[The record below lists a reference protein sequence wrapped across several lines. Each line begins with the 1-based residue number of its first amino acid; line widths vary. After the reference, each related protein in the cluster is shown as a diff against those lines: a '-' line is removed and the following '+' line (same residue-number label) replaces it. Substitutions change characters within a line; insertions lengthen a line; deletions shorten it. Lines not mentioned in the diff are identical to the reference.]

1 MNIAIF
7 ETIKTDFDLF
17 VDPITVVSNNQSYTP
32 TIRETYFR
40 VYLSPTSTDQQS
52 YGENRQMSYKGF
64 FDIEVNQPQDI
75 NENLLL
81 DSIME
86 RYLKINT
93 LSNIWIL
100 NCIRQPSVIEDGRIR
115 TILRFQYETFK
126 GVNE

>member
-115 TILRFQYETFK
+115 TILRVQYETFK